1 MSSISITR
9 LIRRFLLALSFLTVL
24 PIPLIFFKKEIE
36 NKNNNS
42 VNADFSKSSV
52 FFPLAGLLIGGILY
66 VFYLLLKY
74 INLPVQLQAGFLLA
88 IWVFLSGGLHL
99 EGLADM
105 VDGFSGGENKED
117 IIRIMKDG
125 SIGAKGAIVLILLI
139 LLKYLLLYS
148 LTESSKGGVLLLAP
162 MLGRWTMVLAA
173 YSGKPASSSNTLSN
187 MFTRYLGK
195 KELLISTLSAVIFI
209 FLIFSGRLI
218 FEPLILLLIIAGA
231 TAILVAYSK
240 RKIGGICGD
249 VIGAVNEINELVVI
263 LVSFLIIN

>member
-1 MSSISITR
+1 
-9 LIRRFLLALSFLTVL
+9 
-24 PIPLIFFKKEIE
+24 
-36 NKNNNS
+36 NNNS

-148 LTESSKGGVLLLAP
+148 LTESSKGGILLLAP
-162 MLGRWTMVLAA
+162 MLGRWSMVIAA

-218 FEPLILLLIIAGA
+218 FEPLILLLITAGA

-249 VIGAVNEINELVVI
+249 AIGAVNEINELVVI

>member
-36 NKNNNS
+36 NNNS

-74 INLPVQLQAGFLLA
+74 INLPVQLQAGFLLV

-162 MLGRWTMVLAA
+162 MLGRWSMVIAA

-218 FEPLILLLIIAGA
+218 FEPLILLLITAGA

>member
-1 MSSISITR
+1 
-9 LIRRFLLALSFLTVL
+9 
-24 PIPLIFFKKEIE
+24 
-36 NKNNNS
+36 
-42 VNADFSKSSV
+42 
-52 FFPLAGLLIGGILY
+52 
-66 VFYLLLKY
+66 
-74 INLPVQLQAGFLLA
+74 
-88 IWVFLSGGLHL
+88 
-99 EGLADM
+99 M
-105 VDGFSGGENKED
+105 V
-117 IIRIMKDG
+117 I
-125 SIGAKGAIVLILLI
+125 
-139 LLKYLLLYS
+139 
-148 LTESSKGGVLLLAP
+148 
-162 MLGRWTMVLAA
+162 AA

-218 FEPLILLLIIAGA
+218 FEPLILLLITAGA

>member
-1 MSSISITR
+1 MSNITR
-9 LIRRFLLALSFLTVL
+9 FVRRFLLALSFLTVL

-36 NKNNNS
+36 NNNS

-52 FFPLAGLLIGGILY
+52 FFPLVGLIIGGILHI
-66 VFYLLLKY
+66 FCLLLKY
-74 INLPVQLQAGFLLA
+74 IELPVHLQAGLLLT

-105 VDGFSGGENKED
+105 VDGFSGGKNKEE
-117 IIRIMKDG
+117 IIAIMKDG

-139 LLKYLLLYS
+139 MLKYLLLLS
-148 LTESSKGGVLLLAP
+148 LAEHAKWVILLLAP
-162 MLGRWTMVLAA
+162 MLGRWSMIIAA

-195 KELLISTLSAVIFI
+195 KELLISTLFVVMVMVS
-209 FLIFSGRLI
+209 LLMFSGQLI
-218 FEPLILLLIIAGA
+218 FEPLILLLINIGM
-231 TAILVAYSK
+231 TVIMVTYSK
-240 RKIGGICGD
+240 QKIGGICGD
-249 VIGAVNEINELVVI
+249 VIGAANEINELAVL

>member
-1 MSSISITR
+1 MSSITR
-9 LIRRFLLALSFLTVL
+9 FIRRFLLALSFLTVL

-36 NKNNNS
+36 NNNS
-42 VNADFSKSSV
+42 VNADFSKSSTL
-52 FFPLAGLLIGGILY
+52 FPLVGLLIGGILY

-139 LLKYLLLYS
+139 LLKYLLLHS
-148 LTESSKGGVLLLAP
+148 LTESFRGGVLLLTP
-162 MLGRWTMVLAA
+162 MLGRWSMVIAA

-195 KELLISTLSAVIFI
+195 KELLISTLSAVIFS

-218 FEPLILLLIIAGA
+218 FELLILLLIAAG
-231 TAILVAYSK
+231 TTVILVAYSK

-249 VIGAVNEINELVVI
+249 VIGAVNEISELVII
-263 LVSFLIIN
+263 LASFLIIH

>member
-66 VFYLLLKY
+66 VFYLLLKC
-74 INLPVQLQAGFLLA
+74 INLPIQLQAGFLLA

-148 LTESSKGGVLLLAP
+148 LTESSKGGILLLAP
-162 MLGRWTMVLAA
+162 MLGRWSMVIAA

-218 FEPLILLLIIAGA
+218 IEPLILLLISAGA
-231 TAILVAYSK
+231 TAILGAYSK
-240 RKIGGICGD
+240 RQIEGTMSKQVG
-249 VIGAVNEINELVVI
+249 
-263 LVSFLIIN
+263 